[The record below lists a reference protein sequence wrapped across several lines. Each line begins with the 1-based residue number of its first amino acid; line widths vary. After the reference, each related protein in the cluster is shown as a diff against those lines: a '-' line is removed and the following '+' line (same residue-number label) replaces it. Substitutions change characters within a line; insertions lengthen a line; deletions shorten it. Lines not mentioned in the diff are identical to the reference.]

1 MTLNNSITKPKCDN
15 IFWNISYLVI
25 IIITI
30 EVEDL
35 FEGGIHV
42 IFTTK
47 YIKIKK
53 YVAIK
58 FGLGF
63 SEKEHSIKMTAQEQK
78 LSDIR
83 IISKKR
89 KLLSSSSRF
98 LPLSRD

>member
-1 MTLNNSITKPKCDN
+1 MTLNSRTKPKCDN

-25 IIITI
+25 IITI

-35 FEGGIHV
+35 LEGGIHV